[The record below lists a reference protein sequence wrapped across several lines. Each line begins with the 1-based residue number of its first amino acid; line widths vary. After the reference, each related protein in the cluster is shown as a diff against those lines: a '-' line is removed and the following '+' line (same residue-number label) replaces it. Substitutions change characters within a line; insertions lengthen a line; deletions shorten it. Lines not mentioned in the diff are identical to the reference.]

1 MVVRVDLGELHQHST
16 ALLADAGLPAEAAG
30 TAAYHLLD
38 ADLRGLRSHGVA
50 MLPSYLACIKAGGV
64 SRETEARVVADSDGL
79 VILDGRHALGQL
91 TSAQATD
98 LVTRRASRLGIGA
111 VGVRHAHHFGAA
123 STWSIRI
130 AEAGMIGIALSNS
143 APMMPVPGGS
153 AAVVGNNPI
162 SIAAVGSD
170 GRPVVADLAASVGS
184 VAKIRAAAR
193 HGEPIPDGWAHDVQ
207 GIPTTDPTEAL
218 AGTLA
223 PIGDAKGF
231 ALALL
236 IEVLTGV
243 LTGGPYGAAVSK
255 FSVHPEKP
263 NDCAHLFIAIDPGST
278 SRAGVSAGVATL
290 AATVDAADV
299 AGAHVP
305 GRWRS
310 DLAAEQLKTGVA
322 VDRLVLEQL
331 GFSGRTW

>member
-1 MVVRVDLGELHQHST
+1 VVVRVDLGELHEHCT
-16 ALLADAGLPAEAAG
+16 ALLTDAGLPAEAAA
-30 TAAYHLLD
+30 TAVHHLLD

-50 MLPSYLACIKAGGV
+50 MLPSYLACIRAGGV

-98 LVTRRASRLGIGA
+98 LVTGRARRLGIGA

-123 STWSIRI
+123 STWAIRI
-130 AEAGMIGIALSNS
+130 ADAGMVGIALSNS
-143 APMMPVPGGS
+143 APLMPVPGGRT
-153 AAVVGNNPI
+153 AVIGNNPI
-162 SIAAVGSD
+162 SIAAVASD

-184 VAKIRAAAR
+184 VAKIRTAAA
-193 HGEPIPDGWAHDVQ
+193 HGDPIPDGWARDRQ
-207 GIPTTDPTEAL
+207 GAPTADPAEAL
-218 AGTLA
+218 AGTLS

-243 LTGGPYGAAVSK
+243 LTGGPFGAAVSK
-255 FSVHPEKP
+255 FSFHPEKP
-263 NDCAHLFIAIDPGST
+263 NDCAHLFIAIKPGST
-278 SRAGVSAGVATL
+278 EVSTGVGAL
-290 AATVDAADV
+290 AATVEAAAAGI

-310 DLAAEQLKTGVA
+310 ELAAEQIKTGVA
-322 VDRLVLEQL
+322 VDRMVLDQL
-331 GFSGRTW
+331 GFRGRTW